1 MVFSPLVSNQK
12 NKRVPKDVND
22 WEKNFPD
29 LFLLEEQLPKIEIY
43 LKKIHFL
50 GPKETIL
57 SLSTCPAPCIDKSI
71 RVITSQ
77 RTFILKQSRP
87 WIECCPSSRAPL
99 SRIFKEAE
107 FYTICSKDSFLKAYV
122 PSLLFVD
129 STNYLLILSDI
140 GEKNFPAIDENN
152 LFSIEELDLL
162 LEFLSYLH
170 HTFYKKKLIVR
181 FENQAMRK
189 YHWRNLFI
197 TSMKAKKT
205 ALNSK
210 DDETIYELKRKF
222 LADWNFYSAMK
233 HAGFQYLDQGPTLI
247 HGNFLPSSWIRTET
261 GVGIINFES
270 MICGRPEIDLGLLL
284 AHLLLLGLTEHFLH
298 ALNHYKQ
305 LMVFDTDFAFRIA
318 GVEIFRQV
326 TDSRGTYKIL
336 SAQLKENL
344 LWTSYKLLI
353 ERKIPSQFL
362 SNDIRLEV
370 ELPNASLE

>member
-1 MVFSPLVSNQK
+1 MIFSPLVSNQK
-12 NKRVPKDVND
+12 NKRVPKDIHD

-29 LFLLEEQLPKIEIY
+29 LFFLEEQLPKIETY
-43 LKKIHFL
+43 LKTIRFL
-50 GPKETIL
+50 DPTETIL
-57 SLSTCPAPCIDKSI
+57 SLRTCPTTCIDKSI
-71 RVITSQ
+71 RVTTSQ

-107 FYTICSKDSFLKAYV
+107 FYMICSKDFFLKSYV

-129 STNYLLILSDI
+129 NSNYLLILSDI
-140 GEKNFPAIDENN
+140 GEKNLSAVCEDEP
-152 LFSIEELDLL
+152 FSIEELDLL

-170 HTFYKKKLIVR
+170 HAFYKKKLIVR

-189 YHWRNLFI
+189 YHWRNLFV
-197 TSMKAKKT
+197 TPMKPRKT

-210 DDETIYELKRKF
+210 NDEPIYGLKRKF
-222 LADWNFYSAMK
+222 LADWKFYSAMK
-233 HAGFQYLDQGPTLI
+233 HAAFQYLDQGPTLI

-261 GVGIINFES
+261 GVGIVNFES
-270 MICGRPEIDLGLLL
+270 MICGRAEIDLGLLL

-305 LMVFDTDFAFRIA
+305 LMVFDIDFAFRIA
-318 GVEIFRQV
+318 GAEIFRQV
-326 TDSRGTYKIL
+326 TNPEGTYKSL

-344 LWTSYKLLI
+344 LWTSYKLLN
-353 ERKIPSQFL
+353 ERKSPYSIP
-362 SNDIRLEV
+362 ICC
-370 ELPNASLE
+370 